1 MYKLENLPYLFQDLE
16 PFIDTHTLGLH
27 YNKHAQNYLNNL
39 NKLLTKNNFDYR
51 YDINELVFHIN
62 EFAKEDQESIL
73 FNLGGVINHTLYWKS
88 MSNKKSKK
96 IEGKL
101 KEKVKKTFG
110 SEENFWKLF
119 KEEALKLKG
128 SGYTFLILKSNGELE
143 IMNFSNQDM
152 PLSYGYIPLFNVDLW
167 EHAYYLNYEN
177 DKSKYLDSFI
187 QIADFT
193 FANKIYNNIVINL

>member
-1 MYKLENLPYLFQDLE
+1 MYKLEKLPYLFQDLE
-16 PFIDTHTLGLH
+16 PFVDTHTLGLH

-39 NKLLTKNNFDYR
+39 NKLLIKNNFDYR

-73 FNLGGVINHTLYWKS
+73 FNLGGVINHNLYWKS
-88 MSNKKSKK
+88 MNDSKRKKA
-96 IEGKL
+96 EGKL
-101 KEKVKKTFG
+101 KEKIEKTFG
-110 SEENFWKLF
+110 SDEIFWKLF
-119 KEEALKLKG
+119 KEEVLKLKG
-128 SGYTFLILKSNGELE
+128 SGYTFLILKGDGDLA

-177 DKSKYLDSFI
+177 DKNKYLDNFI

-193 FANKIYNNIVINL
+193 FANKICNNIAINL